1 MKFEQKKNGSTTYL
15 KLKERKLDSTV
26 VPELKAEFLILC
38 KPKVSK
44 KLVVDLEDVQF
55 CDSSGLSALL
65 IAERTMRE
73 HGGELHLVNVHKKVM
88 DLLKLSQLDRV
99 ISVDKTVAEAFKS

>member
-1 MKFEQKKNGSTTYL
+1 MKFEQKKNGDTTYF

-26 VPELKAEFLILC
+26 APTLKAEYLILC

-44 KLVVDLEDVQF
+44 KLVIDLHDVQF

-73 HGGELHLVNVHKKVM
+73 HGGELHLVNVNKKVL
-88 DLLKLSQLDRV
+88 DLLKISQLDRY
-99 ISVDKTVAEAFKS
+99 IAVDKTVAEATKN

>member
-1 MKFEQKKNGSTTYL
+1 MKFEQKKNGTTSYL
-15 KLKERKLDSTV
+15 KLNERKLDATV
-26 VPELKAEFLILC
+26 APELKAEFLILC

-44 KLVVDLEDVQF
+44 KLIVDLTDVQF

-65 IAERTMRE
+65 IAEHTMRE

-88 DLLKLSQLDRV
+88 DLIKISQLDRV
-99 ISVDKTVAEAFKS
+99 LSIDKVAAEEFKH